1 LTMQRRPK
9 KPPALITLR
18 QEKDDTF
25 ENSLR
30 PSSFDRFIG
39 QERVKRIL
47 KTSAK
52 AAKSRGEPLDH
63 VLLHG
68 GPGLGKTTLA
78 ALVAHELG
86 ARILTTSGAAMMRG
100 ADVLSKLGEVR
111 SGDLLFIDEIHRLR
125 KPVEELLYPVLEDFR
140 MDVSV
145 GKSGTARVIRL
156 PVERF
161 TMVGATTQLGTLA
174 QPFRNRFGIVL
185 RLEPYSPDELSK
197 IAKNSA
203 VLLGIRLGE
212 GAAEELASRSRGTPR
227 IVNHLLRRARD
238 FSEAYRHAEIT
249 TEVVRLSLEELGI
262 DSGGLDEMDRRL
274 LSLIAGR
281 YGGGPVG
288 LKTLAD
294 AVGED
299 PQTIEEFYEPY
310 LIQCGYLIR
319 GTQGRRTTPE
329 AASKYGPK
337 TAKGRQKS

>member
-1 LTMQRRPK
+1 MGRISK

-18 QEKDDTF
+18 QEIDQPF

-30 PSSFDRFIG
+30 PSSFDEFIG

-63 VLLHG
+63 ILLHG

-78 ALVAHELG
+78 ALVARELETQ
-86 ARILTTSGAAMMRG
+86 ILTTSGPAMMRG
-100 ADVLSKLGEVR
+100 ADVLSKLGEIKTR
-111 SGDLLFIDEIHRLR
+111 DILFIDEIHRLR

-145 GKSGTARVIRL
+145 GKSGTARVIRM

-161 TMVGATTQLGTLA
+161 TMIGATTQLGSLA

-185 RLEPYSPDELSK
+185 RLEPYSPKELSQIALNSASRLSVRLGDGAADEL
-197 IAKNSA
+197 A
-203 VLLGIRLGE
+203 L
-212 GAAEELASRSRGTPR
+212 RSRGTPR

-238 FSEAYRHAEIT
+238 FAQAYHHAEIT
-249 TEVVRLSLEELGI
+249 SDVVRLSLEELGI
-262 DSGGLDEMDRRL
+262 DAEGLDEMDRRL
-274 LSLIAGR
+274 LNLIAAR

-294 AVGED
+294 AAGED

-310 LIQCGYLIR
+310 LIQCGFLIR
-319 GTQGRRTTPE
+319 GSQGRRTTPE
-329 AASKYGPK
+329 ASKRYGSK
-337 TAKGRQKS
+337 TPGGRGKS

>member
-1 LTMQRRPK
+1 MARVSR

-18 QEKDDTF
+18 QEKDQPF

-30 PSSFDRFIG
+30 PSCFDEFIG
-39 QERVKRIL
+39 QERAKRIL

-63 VLLHG
+63 ILLHG

-78 ALVAHELG
+78 SLVARELD
-86 ARILTTSGAAMMRG
+86 ARILTTSGPAMMRG
-100 ADVLSKLGEVR
+100 ADVLSKLGEIR
-111 SGDLLFIDEIHRLR
+111 SGDILFIDEIHRLR

-161 TMVGATTQLGTLA
+161 TMIGATTQLGSLA
-174 QPFRNRFGIVL
+174 QPFRNRFGIVM
-185 RLEPYSPDELSK
+185 RLEPYTP
-197 IAKNSA
+197 
-203 VLLGIRLGE
+203 
-212 GAAEELASRSRGTPR
+212 EELALIAANSASRLDVRLGTGAAGELALRSRGTPR

-238 FSEAYRHAEIT
+238 FAEAYHHDEIT
-249 TEVVRLSLEELGI
+249 SVVVNSALEELGI
-262 DSGGLDEMDRRL
+262 DAEGLDEMDRRL
-274 LSLIAGR
+274 LGLIAGR

-310 LIQCGYLIR
+310 LIQSGFLVR
-319 GTQGRRTTPE
+319 GAQGRRTTPE
-329 AASKYGPK
+329 AAARYGPK
-337 TAKGRQKS
+337 TPEGRGKS

>member
-1 LTMQRRPK
+1 MARTTRKL
-9 KPPALITLR
+9 PALITLR
-18 QEKDDTF
+18 QEKDPPF

-30 PSSFDRFIG
+30 PSSFDEFIG
-39 QERVKRIL
+39 QERVKKIL
-47 KTSAK
+47 KTSVK
-52 AAKSRGEPLDH
+52 AAKARGEPLDH
-63 VLLHG
+63 ILLHG

-78 ALVAHELG
+78 SLVAREID
-86 ARILTTSGAAMMRG
+86 ARILNTSGPAMLRG
-100 ADVLSKLGEVR
+100 ADVLSKLGEIR
-111 SGDLLFIDEIHRLR
+111 SGDILFIDEIHRLR

-185 RLEPYSPDELSK
+185 RLEPYSPQELSR
-197 IAKNSA
+197 IAGNSA
-203 VLLGIRLGE
+203 ERLGVRLGE
-212 GAAEELASRSRGTPR
+212 GAAGELASRSRGTPR
-227 IVNHLLRRARD
+227 IVNHLLLRARD
-238 FSEAYRHAEIT
+238 FAEAYHHAEIT
-249 TEVVRLSLEELGI
+249 SEVVRSSLEELGI
-262 DSGGLDEMDRRL
+262 DAEGLDEMDRRL
-274 LSLIAGR
+274 LGLVAGR

-310 LIQCGYLIR
+310 LIQSGFLIR
-319 GTQGRRTTPE
+319 GTQGRRTTTE
-329 AASKYGPK
+329 ASTRYGPK
-337 TAKGRQKS
+337 GAGGRGKS

>member
-1 LTMQRRPK
+1 ML
-9 KPPALITLR
+9 
-18 QEKDDTF
+18 
-25 ENSLR
+25 
-30 PSSFDRFIG
+30 
-39 QERVKRIL
+39 
-47 KTSAK
+47 
-52 AAKSRGEPLDH
+52 
-63 VLLHG
+63 
-68 GPGLGKTTLA
+68 
-78 ALVAHELG
+78 
-86 ARILTTSGAAMMRG
+86 RG
-100 ADVLSKLGEVR
+100 ADVLSKLGEIR
-111 SGDLLFIDEIHRLR
+111 TGDILFIDEIHRLR

-185 RLEPYSPDELSK
+185 RLEPYSPKELSL
-197 IAKNSA
+197 IAANSA
-203 VLLGIRLGE
+203 GRLGTRLGE
-212 GAAEELASRSRGTPR
+212 GAAEELALRSRGTPR

-238 FSEAYRHAEIT
+238 FAEAYHHAEIT
-249 TEVVRLSLEELGI
+249 AEVVRLSLEELGI
-262 DSGGLDEMDRRL
+262 DAEGLDEMDRRL
-274 LSLIAGR
+274 LTLIAGR

-310 LIQCGYLIR
+310 LIQSGFLIR

-329 AASKYGPK
+329 ASARYGPK
-337 TAKGRQKS
+337 GAGGKGKS